1 MRIESGPTGERRVRT
16 LLLFVMVAGFSG
28 WFGYDGWVG
37 YPKRNFEENIAQV
50 PLEKRDEARAQARVY
65 PDVTTA
71 ILRQAEEA
79 VRGSFNQAARRAAL
93 ENLLGGPPSWEGP
106 DLWYYF
112 GPDFRIAVS
121 FKGGSPPTVTGQP
134 TEKKAVDI
142 LLQKALAVG
151 LGVVS
156 VYVLG
161 LLISVFTTWAV
172 LDDDGLTYRCKGTV
186 RWDEMKALAS
196 ERFAAK
202 GWVDLVYVRDGAERQ
217 LRLDEYHLAK
227 FDDIIDVLCRQKG
240 FTNPL
245 PLVRKSSS
253 GDAPP
258 SAS

>member
-37 YPKRNFEENIAQV
+37 YPKKNFEEIFALV
-50 PLEKRDEARAQARVY
+50 PLEKREDARAQARVY
-65 PDVTTA
+65 PNATA
-71 ILRQAEEA
+71 AVFRQAEEA
-79 VRGSFNQAARRAAL
+79 VRGSFNQTARRAAL

-112 GPDFRIAVS
+112 GPDFRITVS
-121 FKGGSPPTVTGQP
+121 LKGGSPPTVTGQP

-156 VYVLG
+156 VYVLV
-161 LLISVFTTWAV
+161 LLISVFTTRAV
-172 LDDDGLTYRCKGTV
+172 LDGDGLAYRGQDTV
-186 RWDEMKALAS
+186 RWSEMQALAS

-202 GWVDLVYVRDGAERQ
+202 GWVDLVYVRDGVERQ

-227 FDDIIDVLCRQKG
+227 FDDIIDALCRQKG

-245 PLVRKSSS
+245 PLVRKSSP

-258 SAS
+258 SPS